1 MLAHRLESELKPV
14 ETRIRSLVA
23 DHLGVSAE
31 DLEHNVSLVDDLAA
45 DSLDLVEI
53 AFAIEGDLGII
64 LPRHF
69 LDEVRTCGELVDA
82 TVALAKRH
90 WKIERADDDRPV
102 ALRARLTPGGA
113 GRAWTVERVV
123 LLTPYAAESLAD
135 DALRAGSGARL
146 ELSLAPRTSE
156 GLIALVRKQFSRLG
170 ERGIEVKVRRD
181 AA

>member
-1 MLAHRLESELKPV
+1 MYAHRLAPEPGPV
-14 ETRIRSLVA
+14 EARIRALVA
-23 DHLGVSAE
+23 DHLGVSVE
-31 DLEHNVSLVDDLAA
+31 DVEPNVSLVDELAA

-53 AFAIEGDLGII
+53 ALAIEADLRIV

-82 TVALAKRH
+82 TIAR
-90 WKIERADDDRPV
+90 WKANRADDDRPV
-102 ALRARLTPGGA
+102 ALRARLTPA
-113 GRAWTVERVV
+113 GDACPWTVEWVV

-146 ELSLAPRTSE
+146 ELRVPPRTSE
-156 GLIALVRKQFSRLG
+156 GVLARVRKQFSRLG
-170 ERGIEVKVRRD
+170 ERGIQVEVRRD